1 MPEPE
6 AEVTN
11 PIRMRVHK
19 YIPDRLFGFC
29 VTDEGEQVF
38 FHLAAFHPG
47 DAQVKRCRNCP
58 TTGCSWVDTPPPP
71 ILGEEV
77 MVTVDSGGDAQEGR
91 APRAVKVE
99 RVTPPKAVEG
109 VVDMFD
115 GHRGFGFVLGEDGVS
130 YHLHTSEIL
139 DRRIP
144 RKGQTVMLFPGTRQG
159 RPRAC
164 HVKVC

>member
-1 MPEPE
+1 MSTTPL
-6 AEVTN
+6 
-11 PIRMRVHK
+11 RMKVHK

-29 VTDEGEQVF
+29 VGADGSQVF
-38 FHLAAFHPG
+38 FHLATFHPG
-47 DAQVKRCRNCP
+47 EAVIKRCKNCS
-58 TTGCSWVDTPPPP
+58 TTGCSWVDAPPPP

-77 MVTVDSGGDAQEGR
+77 EVTLDPESQVQESR
-91 APRAVKVE
+91 APRAARVE
-99 RVTPPKAVEG
+99 RVAEPRLIGG

-115 GHRGFGFVLGEDGVS
+115 GHRGFGFVLGDDGVS

-139 DRRIP
+139 DKRIP

-164 HVKVC
+164 HVKVCE

>member
-1 MPEPE
+1 MSTTSSP
-6 AEVTN
+6 VK
-11 PIRMRVHK
+11 MRVHK
-19 YIPDRLFGFC
+19 YIPGRLFGFC
-29 VTDEGEQVF
+29 VDGEGAQVF
-38 FHLAAFHPG
+38 FHLATFHPG
-47 DAQVKRCRNCP
+47 DAKIKRCRK
-58 TTGCSWVDTPPPP
+58 CSKGSCNWVDTPPPP

-77 MVTVDSGGDAQEGR
+77 LVTLDQDEPKQAGK
-91 APRAVKVE
+91 APRAARVE
-99 RVTPPKAVEG
+99 RVEPPTILEG

-130 YHLHTSEIL
+130 YHLHTSEIT

-144 RKGQTVMLFPGTRQG
+144 RKGQTVMFFSGRRQG